1 MRPPDDSHPFP
12 TRLGNFDIETTADG
26 RPRLLGRGTYG
37 ETYLARHR
45 FLESHAAI
53 KVIGE
58 RFLAQAKARE
68 RFLAE
73 AKAVAKLR
81 HPHIAQVHDFGT
93 IENGLFY
100 AMEFCAGGNL
110 AEWMRA
116 KGAMSPGQLLAVAQQ
131 VASAL
136 KCCHAAGFIH
146 RDLKPANLMLAGA
159 DGPLVVKLIDFG
171 LVQTESQGEEA
182 GGHRIGTPLYASPEQ
197 LREQDVDARSDLFS
211 FGMTLWH
218 LATGQPPD
226 AGSSADIIGSRLGP
240 ASYGARL
247 PANLPAQLRAVIE
260 GLVEKDRTRRPGD
273 AAQVLNA
280 LNGAAL
286 GMGAPI
292 FTDLVHAPGSGAAT
306 AAEEIPATPA
316 EVVTFAGNLEADF
329 SMTQVLG
336 DSASG
341 RTYLAQPAGI
351 GATPVVLHVLES
363 KVRANAKLVSA
374 ATVGHVGQRDACIF
388 GKHVAKDVR

>member
-1 MRPPDDSHPFP
+1 MRPPEDSHPLP
-12 TRLGNFDIETTADG
+12 TRLGNFDIETTPDG

-73 AKAVAKLR
+73 AKAVARLR

-116 KGAMSPGQLLAVAQQ
+116 KGSMSPAQLLAVAQQ

-159 DGPLVVKLIDFG
+159 DGPLVV
-171 LVQTESQGEEA
+171 
-182 GGHRIGTPLYASPEQ
+182 
-197 LREQDVDARSDLFS
+197 
-211 FGMTLWH
+211 
-218 LATGQPPD
+218 
-226 AGSSADIIGSRLGP
+226 
-240 ASYGARL
+240 
-247 PANLPAQLRAVIE
+247 
-260 GLVEKDRTRRPGD
+260 
-273 AAQVLNA
+273 
-280 LNGAAL
+280 
-286 GMGAPI
+286 
-292 FTDLVHAPGSGAAT
+292 
-306 AAEEIPATPA
+306 
-316 EVVTFAGNLEADF
+316 
-329 SMTQVLG
+329 
-336 DSASG
+336 
-341 RTYLAQPAGI
+341 
-351 GATPVVLHVLES
+351 
-363 KVRANAKLVSA
+363 
-374 ATVGHVGQRDACIF
+374 
-388 GKHVAKDVR
+388 